1 MCERALNMD
10 NIVQIIINAVNFI
23 KSKGLNH
30 DQFQES
36 LKSMDA
42 DRGDIICS
50 SEGKWLG
57 EGEEMLP
64 RFYDLQDEIT
74 ARMESNGKLVP
85 EVGAFLVDLST
96 HLNEPHMR
104 LQGEKQLICAT
115 IQITAAFRTKLKLR
129 QAQATA
135 NNRMHFERLAEHGPV
150 NGKKQAPCFPFW

>member
-1 MCERALNMD
+1 
-10 NIVQIIINAVNFI
+10 
-23 KSKGLNH
+23 
-30 DQFQES
+30 
-36 LKSMDA
+36 
-42 DRGDIICS
+42 
-50 SEGKWLG
+50 
-57 EGEEMLP
+57 MLP